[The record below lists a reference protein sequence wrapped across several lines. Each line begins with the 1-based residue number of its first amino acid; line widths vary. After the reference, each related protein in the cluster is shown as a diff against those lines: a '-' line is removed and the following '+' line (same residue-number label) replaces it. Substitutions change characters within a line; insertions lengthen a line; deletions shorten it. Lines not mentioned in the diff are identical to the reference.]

1 MNYFYNK
8 RIINLSPLA
17 SCLLPL
23 EKFNE
28 LAFSIIDPLVIPVLS
43 GSLPANNIA
52 CHTANAYKNLI
63 NVQTLL
69 ALRMVLPS
77 TIPKTADCCAGDSS
91 NNGYAAPVY

>member
-8 RIINLSPLA
+8 RIIN
-17 SCLLPL
+17 LLPL

-43 GSLPANNIA
+43 ALPTNNTA

-91 NNGYAAPVY
+91 NNGYAASVYQG